1 MMRRPYAGVGR
12 AVSRSPFEREHV
24 TAVDPPVRAGA
35 AGIGDAYRRHGQTYG
50 TAVRCRWRYPLY
62 IEFRPHCHTETP
74 HVVAEVAVAQECV
87 GQLRQLYA
95 IPAALVG
102 YEEGGASHVYRFF
115 SDPSGWFGF
124 PLLAVH
130 LRHCQ
135 HNA

>member
-1 MMRRPYAGVGR
+1 MHTAGMGRPTE
-12 AVSRSPFEREHV
+12 P
-24 TAVDPPVRAGA
+24 
-35 AGIGDAYRRHGQTYG
+35 
-50 TAVRCRWRYPLY
+50 AVRCRWRYLLY
-62 IEFRPHCHTETP
+62 RKFRPHCHTEGP
-74 HVVAEVAVAQECV
+74 NVVAEVTVTHECV

-95 IPAALVG
+95 LPAALVG
-102 YEEGGASHVYRFF
+102 YEEGGASQVYPFF